1 MILPT
6 LAPELIGHLGTLP
19 LTNTLISVWGTVALL
34 FLLAG
39 MARFHLRDRPGKIQ
53 SILEASIDVLL
64 SYLDRITNDRTQSW
78 KLLPFSGGIFLFVLA
93 LNWLGL
99 MPGVGSIFFT
109 AEHHGELARIPL
121 FRSGSTDLNLTLALA
136 LVTVFTSHLFAV
148 QKLGIKAHVSKFIH
162 AGSILRS
169 LRTLSPLKIFTSIV
183 HGVVGIFELIG
194 EFAKLASLSLRL
206 FGNVFAGEVLLTVMS
221 SLLATFLPVPFLL
234 LEFGVGLIQALV
246 FALLSS
252 VYLHVMMKQPH
263 HENAEPAHS

>member
-6 LAPELIGHLGTLP
+6 LAPELIGHIGALP
-19 LTNTLISVWGTVALL
+19 LTNTLISVWGAIALL
-34 FLLAG
+34 VVLAVI
-39 MARFHLRDRPGKIQ
+39 ARQSIRDRPGTVQ
-53 SILEASIDVLL
+53 SLAEAGIETFL
-64 SYLDRITNDRTQSW
+64 SYLDRITNDRDKSW
-78 KLLPFSGGIFLFVLA
+78 RLLPFSGGIFLFILT

-99 MPGVGSIFFT
+99 MPGVGSILLT
-109 AEHHGELARIPL
+109 AEHHGELVRIPL

-136 LVTVFTSHLFAV
+136 LVTVLTSHVFAV
-148 QKLGIKAHVSKFIH
+148 QKLGIQIHLGKFIH

-169 LRTLSPLKIFTSIV
+169 LRTLNPLTIFTAIV

-263 HENAEPAHS
+263 HEHAETAHS